1 MFYILKPQDAT
12 IRCLFYILLF
22 KVAQYFWMHPYIFVY
37 HYFLFQ
43 HFLKTVQSF
52 HIRFFEGVLVLLC
65 RLIKKWSPS
74 VRSHFGL
81 FLGSFQSI
89 LLYFLERVQSFF
101 IKLCY
106 IFRYIFYSNGYCTKL
121 FTVMFPSAEG
131 HFCFFF
137 VILFYFLRTVCFLMN
152 FSPYLLDNTLM
163 VLRGKKNISYGSVVF
178 CWGLFWVFLG
188 YILSNFLY
196 FLRKIL
202 CFSWNSA

>member
-52 HIRFFEGVLVLLC
+52 HITFFEGVLVLLY

-106 IFRYIFYSNGYCTKL
+106 ISCYIFYSNGYCTKL

-137 VILFYFLRTVCFLMN
+137 LLFY
-152 FSPYLLDNTLM
+152 S
-163 VLRGKKNISYGSVVF
+163 IS
-178 CWGLFWVFLG
+178 WELFVFLWTFPHIFLI
-188 YILSNFLY
+188 ILWWYLEAKKIFDMGVLY
-196 FLRKIL
+196 FAGAY
-202 CFSWNSA
+202 FEFF